1 MILKKEA
8 VLVIISFLICM
19 TIGDVRAESEAE
31 SNEGAIG
38 SGEMIVSYV
47 LEKEDLFNL
56 KVHVSKGGTVYDG
69 AEQIRDGEIIYS
81 LPLGG
86 VKSFRIQPDS
96 GYSIERIRYQRPI
109 FEDEKNLP
117 LSENLTVQIESTDTI
132 LEVTFKKID
141 IVPSEPV
148 DNDEDEEKPDMII
161 VDDMKVTDNTKIK
174 DSTRVTNNKK
184 VTYETKE
191 EIESQKTIETQPV
204 NTGDITERNQLLL
217 LLIAAMFSL
226 IHIVRR
232 KWKEAQVREILE
244 QWK

>member
-8 VLVIISFLICM
+8 VLVIMSLLTCV
-19 TIGDVRAESEAE
+19 TIGDVHAESETE
-31 SNEGAIG
+31 NSEGAIG
-38 SGEMIVSYV
+38 SGEITISYV
-47 LEKEDLFNL
+47 LEKEDLFDL

-69 AEQIRDGEIIYS
+69 EEQIRNGEITYS

-86 VKSFRIQPDS
+86 VKSFRIQPDA

-117 LSENLTVQIESTDTI
+117 LSENLTVQIESTDMI

-148 DNDEDEEKPDMII
+148 DNDGKEDKTDTII
-161 VDDMKVTDNTKIK
+161 VDDTEVIDNTKIK
-174 DSTRVTNNKK
+174 DSTEVTNNTK

-191 EIESQKTIETQPV
+191 KNESQKTIETQPV
-204 NTGDITERNQLLL
+204 NTGDITEKNHLLL

-226 IHIVRR
+226 THIVRR
-232 KWKEAQVREILE
+232 KWKEAQVREELE